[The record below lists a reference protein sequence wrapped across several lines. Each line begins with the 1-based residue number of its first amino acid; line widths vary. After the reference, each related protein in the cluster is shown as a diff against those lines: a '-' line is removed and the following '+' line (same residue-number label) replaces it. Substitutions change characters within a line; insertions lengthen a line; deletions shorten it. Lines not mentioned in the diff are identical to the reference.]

1 MQLYL
6 RARSGLINACGT
18 LTLPSANIMTGLVPF
33 PASTDTLT
41 SFITLVGYLVKS
53 HKTVNNYLSALHWL
67 HHICHLDMSAFKDI
81 NIKLTQRGL
90 ERTKRHLP
98 NRKSPITPEMLLSF
112 RSLLNLRDSAHL
124 ALWTTL
130 LVGFFTFFR
139 KANLCPVSLNMFS
152 TLHTLSHCDFLF
164 TSWGAVITVTL
175 TKMQQSGDTA
185 LVVLIPSIPNSP
197 LCPVHALHEL
207 FTTVSAPDSAPAF
220 SYISPNGELS
230 CITAQVLRD
239 SIRHLVTKIDL
250 DAKSYSGHSLRRG
263 GATFTFRCGIP
274 AELIKIQGDWKSDA
288 YLLYLTL
295 LLTDRLILTQTL
307 AKHVQHI

>member
-1 MQLYL
+1 MIHTCSNFNASGNSQTLCFVCSSGYCYEDL
-6 RARSGLINACGT
+6 RAEVNKVQGAALFTGT
-18 LTLPSANIMTGLVPF
+18 KRTYQCVWNTYIAFCKYYDLVPF

-175 TKMQQSGDTA
+175 TKMCTAIWRHCSGRSDSQYSKLST
-185 LVVLIPSIPNSP
+185 LPSPRF
-197 LCPVHALHEL
+197 A
-207 FTTVSAPDSAPAF
+207 
-220 SYISPNGELS
+220 
-230 CITAQVLRD
+230 
-239 SIRHLVTKIDL
+239 
-250 DAKSYSGHSLRRG
+250 
-263 GATFTFRCGIP
+263 
-274 AELIKIQGDWKSDA
+274 
-288 YLLYLTL
+288 
-295 LLTDRLILTQTL
+295 
-307 AKHVQHI
+307 